1 MSERKGRGVAALL
14 EYQGPYFTADQVG
27 KAMGWAPDKIRAQ
40 AHDNQALL
48 GFPVTVIGTRTYI
61 PKKPFLK
68 HFGIEEGGN
77 T

>member
-1 MSERKGRGVAALL
+1 MSERKGRGVAALIAS
-14 EYQGPYFTADQVG
+14 PAIYFTPEEIG

-40 AHDNQALL
+40 AHDNPALL